1 LDDGTGPPQQGV
13 AGEDETVWET
23 LMATAE
29 DASAAS
35 DPADFNPLSPEEE
48 YDEDEFGED
57 ILDEG
62 YSPPERPLGV
72 SEWGLTAREGASH
85 EDLTH
90 RLRREVPDLGP
101 QDEGDGLGDTTDTD
115 GELLDDQVG
124 DERAGRL
131 VGWDADGGAG
141 LDDDYTARDVGVD
154 GGAASAEEAAIHVV
168 PERETE

>member
-1 LDDGTGPPQQGV
+1 
-13 AGEDETVWET
+13 
-23 LMATAE
+23 MTAAD
-29 DASAAS
+29 DASALS

-48 YDEDEFGED
+48 YDEDEFGVD

-85 EDLTH
+85 EDLAH
-90 RLRREVPDLGP
+90 RLRREVPELSA
-101 QDEGDGLGDTTDTD
+101 QDDGDGLGDTVDTD

-124 DERAGRL
+124 DVRAGRL
-131 VGWDADGGAG
+131 VGWDADGDVGFN
-141 LDDDYTARDVGVD
+141 DDYTARDVGID

-168 PERETE
+168 SERDAE

>member
-1 LDDGTGPPQQGV
+1 
-13 AGEDETVWET
+13 
-23 LMATAE
+23 MTAAD
-29 DASAAS
+29 DASASS

-57 ILDEG
+57 ILDGG

-90 RLRREVPDLGP
+90 RLRREVPELSA
-101 QDEGDGLGDTTDTD
+101 QDEGDGLGDSVDTD

-124 DERAGRL
+124 DEGAGRL
-131 VGWDADGGAG
+131 VDWDTDGDVGF
-141 LDDDYTARDVGVD
+141 DDDYTARDVGID

-168 PERETE
+168 PDRDIE